1 MMEAFGILHFPS
13 FLLAG
18 ILLNLTPG
26 SDTLYILARSI
37 SQGRSAGVLSALGIS
52 TGALLHTTAAAAGL
66 SALLAGSAALFNLI
80 KYAGSLYLVYLGIK
94 ALKTGS
100 AIQPGEVMRRRDCP
114 GREIYISGVLT
125 NVLNP
130 KVALFFLAFLP
141 QFVMP
146 GYHSAILSF
155 LLLGITFVAT
165 GTIWCLFL
173 ALFASALTEKIF
185 ENRRFSKLLNTF
197 SGILFIGLGI
207 TMAFS
212 RQ

>member
-1 MMEAFGILHFPS
+1 MMEDFGIINFPA

-37 SQGRSAGVLSALGIS
+37 SQGKRAGILSALGIS
-52 TGALLHTTAAAAGL
+52 TGALVHTIAAAAGL
-66 SALLAGSAALFNLI
+66 SVLLAGSATLFNLV
-80 KYAGSLYLVYLGIK
+80 KYAGALYLIYLGVK

-100 AIQPGEVMRRRDCP
+100 TPQPGEPLSTRRYSSRQ
-114 GREIYISGVLT
+114 IYISGVLT

-141 QFVMP
+141 QFIIP
-146 GYHSAILSF
+146 GDHQAVLSF
-155 LLLGITFVAT
+155 LILGITFITT

-173 ALFASALTEKIF
+173 AFFASSLTEKITGSTG
-185 ENRRFSKLLNTF
+185 FSKMLHKVT
-197 SGILFIGLGI
+197 GVLFIGLGI
-207 TMAFS
+207 SLAFS
-212 RQ
+212 RR